1 MPDLLCCSTKSLNH
15 FFKQEVTVVAAIINL
30 FEDLWSHFAIS
41 MLGALQFLFLCVFPV
56 LF

>member
-41 MLGALQFLFLCVFPV
+41 MLGAL
-56 LF
+56 